1 MQVNSHFALGMIV
14 GLISYHFFKF
24 PLMITLII
32 IGAAAIQDL
41 DFLFSK
47 YAKNNNHRYFFTH
60 SIWPTV
66 IVVSIGLILGEA
78 WIIITGISIF
88 THIFVDMMDWGLN
101 LFYNG
106 KIIGLG
112 LLNPELKGKTID
124 YEAEGIYYKQFYFTK
139 KYFSSKL
146 FVSMDLAFLI
156 TCIVL
161 IIVTQFPWPFLM
173 IAYVITWAYH
183 LNRYFQQ
190 KKENE
195 RYKNE
200 GIEDNK
206 NYL

>member
-112 LLNPELKGKTID
+112 LLNPELPHIL
-124 YEAEGIYYKQFYFTK
+124 
-139 KYFSSKL
+139 SK
-146 FVSMDLAFLI
+146 D
-156 TCIVL
+156 
-161 IIVTQFPWPFLM
+161 
-173 IAYVITWAYH
+173 
-183 LNRYFQQ
+183 
-190 KKENE
+190 
-195 RYKNE
+195 
-200 GIEDNK
+200 
-206 NYL
+206 